1 MKIDTITDEE
11 SSATQ
16 EYSYEIGSG
25 EPDILFE
32 PNLVKTD
39 TIRNEESSATQ
50 GYSYEIGSGEPKNP
64 RVDPLDSDGGDVGL
78 SEDETDFLS
87 VVEVKLAANDS
98 YMPYG
103 PGKVVK
109 QNPILQQVLSQTIVN
124 AFLQAKNFPELQGYF
139 IPSFLASE
147 KYITIHMYNTSL
159 DCLLT
164 QTRAMPLWAK
174 GDHDSYDT
182 GTIIAV
188 WMALN
193 MHAFSRS
200 FPNEEENFESPWYH
214 RSNFHALTKDEL
226 TFYQNSI
233 QRPLDRHHVCKFEE
247 TIVGVYSEQQH
258 KFHELLEKYTDE

>member
-1 MKIDTITDEE
+1 MLQRNLVKIDTITDEE

-25 EPDILFE
+25 EPDI
-32 PNLVKTD
+32 
-39 TIRNEESSATQ
+39 
-50 GYSYEIGSGEPKNP
+50 
-64 RVDPLDSDGGDVGL
+64 
-78 SEDETDFLS
+78 
-87 VVEVKLAANDS
+87 LAANDS

-124 AFLQAKNFPELQGYF
+124 AFLQAKKFPELQGYF
-139 IPSFLASE
+139 IPSFLTSE
-147 KYITIHMYNTSL
+147 KYITVHMYNTSL

-193 MHAFSRS
+193 MHTFSRS

-214 RSNFHALTKDEL
+214 RSNFLALTKDEL

-247 TIVGVYSEQQH
+247 TIVGVYSDQQH
-258 KFHELLEKYTDE
+258 KFHKLLEKYTDE